1 MTGFPSRTALLAL
14 MLALAASPGLTASGG
29 GSGGGSSSG
38 SASGSGQKNAAVA
51 TYADAQALV
60 DQGKYRKAL
69 KVLQSMTK
77 ANPSDAD
84 AWNLMGY
91 SSRKLKKY
99 DDASVYYAKAL
110 KLDPKHLGALEYQ
123 GELFVETGSYD
134 QARANLKRLKSL
146 CGTCEQYAELK
157 TALTAA
163 GQS

>member
-1 MTGFPSRTALLAL
+1 MIGFPKRAGLVAL

-29 GSGGGSSSG
+29 GSSSGGGSTSG
-38 SASGSGQKNAAVA
+38 NSQKNAAVA

-60 DQGKYRKAL
+60 DQGKYNKAL
-69 KVLQSMTK
+69 KVLRAMTK

-123 GELFVETGSYD
+123 GELFVETGAYT
-134 QARANLKRLKSL
+134 QAKANLKLLKSL
-146 CGTCEQYAELK
+146 CGKCEQYAELK

>member
-1 MTGFPSRTALLAL
+1 MTGFPKRAGLLAL
-14 MLALAASPGLTASGG
+14 MLALAASPGLAASGG
-29 GSGGGSSSG
+29 GSSGG
-38 SASGSGQKNAAVA
+38 SASGNSQKNAAVA
-51 TYADAQALV
+51 TYADAKALV
-60 DQGKYRKAL
+60 DQGKYNKAL

-99 DDASVYYAKAL
+99 DDASIYYTKAL

-123 GELFVETGSYD
+123 GELFVETGAYD
-134 QARANLKRLKSL
+134 QAKANLKRLKSL